1 MTKAT
6 FLKTKTKNLP
16 FHVFDIIFIAM
27 NEVFLYEKKVNK
39 DADYNLWMMFPNV
52 TSFAMSS
59 LGYLWLYK
67 LIDEAENINTERI
80 CTDTKEIKIPP
91 AKVDAIGISFSFDFD
106 FLGMLEILDKYKIP
120 FKSKDRKNSPFKNI
134 LIFGGGPVLTA
145 NPEPYEAFF
154 DFILMGD
161 GDELN
166 KTVID
171 ICKKAK
177 ADGITKEETLKKL
190 SETEGIYVP
199 SLKNKV
205 KKICCNIKETVHTPI
220 LSENSFFPNTFIVE
234 VSRGCSNRC
243 GFCIASYLNM
253 PVRFADYDDIIDKIN
268 LGLKHTDKI
277 ALLGALVS
285 SHPKFYDIIRYID
298 NLIENGRK
306 IELGI
311 SSIRADALTPEVIKT
326 LVKAGQKHIT
336 IAIEAASEHL
346 RKVINK
352 NLTEEQIKNAVKMAR
367 ENGLKG
373 IKIYAIIGLP
383 TETDEDIKEF
393 IRLAKDLKNENKGF
407 GITFSFSTFV
417 PKPHT
422 PFQYCKREDTE
433 SIKKKEDYLKKEFH
447 KLGVGAKFSS
457 AKWDYYQT
465 VLSNGDA
472 SLTDFLIEAY
482 KLGGK
487 LGAFKTA
494 AKNLNIDTDKFMNG
508 KTSLEFTDTIPDN
521 NYLRKEYERLIN
533 PCIDNS

>member
-1 MTKAT
+1 
-6 FLKTKTKNLP
+6 
-16 FHVFDIIFIAM
+16 M
-27 NEVFLYEKKVNK
+27 NEIFLYEKKINK

-80 CTDTKEIKIPP
+80 CTDTKEIKINPS
-91 AKVDAIGISFSFDFD
+91 KVDAIGVSFSFDFD

-120 FKSKDRKNSPFKNI
+120 FKSKDRKNTEFKNT

-145 NPEPYEAFF
+145 NPSPYEEFF

-171 ICKKAK
+171 ICKQAK
-177 ADGITKEETLKKL
+177 LEKKSKEEILKQL
-190 SETEGIYVP
+190 SEVEGIYVP
-199 SLKNKV
+199 TLKNKV

-220 LSENSFFPNTFIVE
+220 LSENSFFPKTFIIE

-277 ALLGALVS
+277 AFLGALVS
-285 SHPKFYDIIRYID
+285 SHPKFYDILGYID
-298 NLIENGRK
+298 NLIDNGRK

-311 SSIRADALTPEVIKT
+311 SSIRADAITPKVIKT

-336 IAIEAASEHL
+336 IAIEAGSERL

-352 NLTEEQIKNAVKMAR
+352 NLTEEQIRNAVKMAR

-383 TETDEDIKEF
+383 TETDDDIKEF
-393 IRLAKDLKNENKGF
+393 IRLAKDLRNENKGF

-433 SIKKKEDYLKKEFH
+433 RIKKKEDYLKKEFH

-465 VLSNGDA
+465 VLSNGDS

-508 KTSLEFTDTIPDN
+508 KTDNEFISTIPDN
-521 NYLRKEYERLIN
+521 NYLKKEYERLIN
-533 PCIDNS
+533 LK